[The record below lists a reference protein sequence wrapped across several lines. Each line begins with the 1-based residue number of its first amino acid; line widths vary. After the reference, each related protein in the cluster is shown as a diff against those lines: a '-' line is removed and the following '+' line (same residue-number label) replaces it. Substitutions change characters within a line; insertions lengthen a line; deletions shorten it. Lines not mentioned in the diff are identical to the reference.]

1 LDQLIQHQQCSDEWV
16 NDWEWKLLIELKK
29 GKSKLEFDQILNT
42 KGGFVSGIKMV
53 PVLNQVAN
61 TSVEIKSMV
70 KDMSI

>member
-1 LDQLIQHQQCSDEWV
+1 
-16 NDWEWKLLIELKK
+16 LIELKK